1 MSAAKPRRLAR
12 GLASLIGDPDQS
24 IARAERV
31 AALEPTAE
39 ARPRVVADNDRNAS
53 SEGERPQTATV
64 DSIHP
69 NADQPRRR
77 FDGKELNELA
87 ESIAEKGMLQPILV
101 RPHPDDPSAYQIVAG
116 ERRWRAAKQAGLD
129 VVPILVKRL
138 SDREVLEISIVENVQ
153 RTNLNP
159 IEEARGYKA
168 LIDEFGHTQEEIA
181 RAVSKSRPHIANCL
195 RLLQLPEGVIDLIT
209 DGKLS
214 AGHARAIASAPN
226 IEELATKIVKQKLS
240 VREAEAMARAASSD
254 GEGGDRPSG
263 GRPPGKD
270 AMILELER
278 AVALALGVHVDIRRG
293 ANDSGEV
300 RVRFAQYDQLLEICR
315 RLQMGI

>member
-31 AALEPTAE
+31 AALEPQADN
-39 ARPRVVADNDRNAS
+39 RPRVVSDNDA
-53 SEGERPQTATV
+53 ERPQTATV

-101 RPHPDDPSAYQIVAG
+101 RPHPDDPATYQIVAG

-181 RAVSKSRPHIANCL
+181 RAVSKSRPHIANCM

-226 IEELATKIVKQKLS
+226 VEELATKIVKQKLS

-254 GEGGDRPSG
+254 GEGGERSSSA
-263 GRPPGKD
+263 RPPHKD
-270 AMILELER
+270 AMMLELER